1 LTAPAPHLR
10 SIMRD
15 CNRVVTRFPPPSTA
29 ATVSRAALRKASL
42 LPQLQASMKKGP
54 PAGGTAGKNPEED
67 ALAAVRFE

>member
-1 LTAPAPHLR
+1 
-10 SIMRD
+10 
-15 CNRVVTRFPPPSTA
+15 
-29 ATVSRAALRKASL
+29 LRKASL